1 MRAIGPAWSSV
12 RASGHTPSRL
22 TRPNVGL
29 SPCTWQNA
37 LGTRIEPPVSVPS
50 ASGARPAA
58 SAAPEPPLEPPAT
71 RDGSRGLRTVPS
83 ASLIEL
89 KPHANSCVAVL
100 PSTIAPASR
109 TRRTASA
116 SRSGTWPRNIAEP

>member
-1 MRAIGPAWSSV
+1 M
-12 RASGHTPSRL
+12 L
-22 TRPNVGL
+22 TRPKVGL
-29 SPCTWQNA
+29 SPWVAQKA
-37 LGTRIEPPVSVPS
+37 LGTRIEPPVSVPR

-58 SAAPEPPLEPPAT
+58 SAAAEPPLEPPAT
-71 RDGSRGLRTVPS
+71 RSGSRGLRTVPRC
-83 ASLIEL
+83 SLIEL

-116 SRSGTWPRNIAEP
+116 SASGTCSRKIPEP